1 MDFESQ
7 IQLLSFLYGVFNL
20 MCIII
25 VSMHQDYNPHLDEIS
40 VMVNDVIYVWK
51 YSMSICVVVCL
62 TLFSA
67 PG

>member
-25 VSMHQDYNPHLDEIS
+25 VSMNQDYNPHLDEIY
-40 VMVNDVIYVWK
+40 VMVNEVIYIWK

>member
-7 IQLLSFLYGVFNL
+7 IQLLSFLYGVFIL

-25 VSMHQDYNPHLDEIS
+25 VSMNQDYNPHLDEIS
-40 VMVNDVIYVWK
+40 VMVNDVIYIWK